1 MSNKTKANLLE
12 TALDIFA
19 EEGFKS
25 ATVQQIASR
34 ANANISAINYHFGS
48 KANFY
53 AEAVVHHIK
62 KAMRNDLKQTAHP
75 ENSEVQLRNFIAQRI
90 NCVIK
95 EKPPRF
101 IEKIMIQEMANPG
114 PVMDKMVE
122 HVIRPHFQALS
133 ETMADL
139 LPRDCSESEIRRHC
153 FSVIGQ
159 CNFYLHSQPIMS
171 RLCPDMKIDQDE
183 AAQLVEHITSVC
195 LAAVKAE
202 HEKRL

>member
-1 MSNKTKANLLE
+1 MGNKTKQKLLE
-12 TALDIFA
+12 SALDIFA

-25 ATVQQIASR
+25 ATVQQIVGR
-34 ANANISAINYHFGS
+34 AGANVSAINYHFGN

-62 KAMRNDLKQTAHP
+62 KTLPNAALESKS
-75 ENSEVQLRNFIAQRI
+75 ENSPEEQLRTFISQRI
-90 NCVIK
+90 TIFTK
-95 EKPPRF
+95 KKPPRF

-122 HVIRPHFQALS
+122 HVIRPSFKRLS
-133 ETMADL
+133 EIMTEL
-139 LPRDCSESEIRRHC
+139 LPEDCSEAEVRRHC
-153 FSVIGQ
+153 FSVVGQ
-159 CNFYLHSQPIMS
+159 CNFYLHSQPILS
-171 RLCPDMKIDQDE
+171 RLSPDMELDEEE

-202 HEKRL
+202 HDKRL